1 MGKKRGEYKKHLPQV
16 REPLPVL
23 RGRPRK
29 KIDEDELLKLARDD
43 CTQREIAARLG
54 CHEDTISLNPHYFAL
69 LQKGREQGNS
79 SLKRRMFEI
88 ALGGNVTMLI
98 WLSKQRLGYKEHQPE
113 IAQQLNFNVS
123 LNEIPK

>member
-1 MGKKRGEYKKHLPQV
+1 MEAGYKQKKHLPKLIEKV
-16 REPLPVL
+16 KKHV
-23 RGRPRK
+23 GRPRK
-29 KIDEDELLKLARDD
+29 KLDEEELLKLASAD
-43 CTQREIAARLG
+43 CTVSEIAARLG
-54 CHEDTISLNPHYFAL
+54 CHVDTIFSNARYTEL
-69 LQKGREQGNS
+69 LHKGRESGNS

-113 IAQQLNFNVS
+113 IAQQLNFNVT